1 MSFCLMNR
9 HKMHPTLLGICH
21 LARQHRRVS
30 YRSEPL
36 RHLYRYMSLLL
47 VLQESNP
54 CFDQNLNF
62 LSSEII
68 YSPCLQYSLIIVYEI
83 LLSCQSLHEF
93 LDVCFMD
100 HVIGIMTK
108 LEPAAH
114 DHTIA
119 LVHGFPG
126 SVKRH
131 SGTYDNGELS

>member
-1 MSFCLMNR
+1 MSSCETASKSVIQERTF
-9 HKMHPTLLGICH
+9 T
-21 LARQHRRVS
+21 AS
-30 YRSEPL
+30 
-36 RHLYRYMSLLL
+36 YRYMSLCL

-54 CFDQNLNF
+54 CVDQNLDF

-68 YSPCLQYSLIIVYEI
+68 YSPCLQYSLIIVYEV
-83 LLSCQSLHEF
+83 LLSCQSLNEF